1 MDNSNTNNNYLVPIK
16 KKRKIVGRGI
26 GSGRGKTAGRG
37 QKGQGSRKSGH
48 VRPGFEGGQ
57 TPIFR
62 RFPKRGGGFRNKK
75 ISYQVINLERL
86 EKDSRITSGQT
97 IDFTN
102 EKSLI
107 KILGEGELTKILT
120 IKAVA
125 FSQQAQEKITKVG
138 GKFQI
143 ITK

>member
-1 MDNSNTNNNYLVPIK
+1 MDSSSINNNYLVPIK

-37 QKGQGSRKSGH
+37 QKGQGARKSGH

-57 TPIFR
+57 TPVFR

-75 ISYQVINLERL
+75 IFYQIINLESL
-86 EKDSRITSGQT
+86 EKDQKIASGQE

-102 EKSLI
+102 KKSPI

-120 IKAVA
+120 IKAAA
-125 FSQQAQEKITKVG
+125 FSQPAQEKITKAG

-143 ITK
+143 STK